1 MTNRYPNDPNRYGYG
16 DDEPTRAYGAEPPQH
31 YQAQPYQAQSPQQPQ
46 PYQQP
51 PRRSK
56 VDFGPFV
63 AGVAATALTT
73 FIAGWVATA
82 IVQAVYRRLDAQV
95 VWMWGTGNAWIPG
108 VYGAIAAIAAG
119 AFLMLLFQGVP
130 SPSTFFG
137 WIGALI
143 TIAVI
148 VLPFLAAPT
157 VASALGAAVV
167 NGLMSFVILILLSTI
182 ASRTYH
188 G

>member
-1 MTNRYPNDPNRYGYG
+1 M
-16 DDEPTRAYGAEPPQH
+16 PTVRNHHSPTKHSPTKH
-31 YQAQPYQAQSPQQPQ
+31 SRTRKPPYQE
-46 PYQQP
+46 P

-56 VDFGPFV
+56 VDLGPFI

-108 VYGAIAAIAAG
+108 VYGAIAAVAAG

-188 G
+188 GNG

>member
-16 DDEPTRAYGAEPPQH
+16 DDGPTRAFDAEQV
-31 YQAQPYQAQSPQQPQ
+31 

-51 PRRSK
+51 YEPPRRSEL
-56 VDFGPFV
+56 DLGPFA

-95 VWMWGTGNAWIPG
+95 VWMWGTDDAWIPG
-108 VYGAIAAIAAG
+108 VYGAIAAVAAG
-119 AFLMLLFQGVP
+119 AFLLLLIQGVP

-188 G
+188 PTR